1 MNIMSRALLSSVD
14 NVLRMEWNDW
24 NGQVCRRSVRGF
36 HIMGKAW
43 ASVGLVHSP
52 TPLYHCRIGEHV
64 SCVVH
69 TSTMSQMI
77 SCWLCGAAT
86 GRDHTWS
93 TITGHS
99 CGRFKEDQTK
109 RIESARRE
117 LYRYMHY
124 HNRYKA
130 HIDSLKQESNLKE
143 TIQGKIAISENKE
156 SRIKDYSW
164 DEWAEQALQIQACS
178 FLFLSICFFLHVW
191 G

>member
-1 MNIMSRALLSSVD
+1 MVIIKEFNEKSRGLKRARFISTKGFGFS
-14 NVLRMEWNDW
+14 WNREVK
-24 NGQVCRRSVRGF
+24 G
-36 HIMGKAW
+36 
-43 ASVGLVHSP
+43 
-52 TPLYHCRIGEHV
+52 
-64 SCVVH
+64 
-69 TSTMSQMI
+69 
-77 SCWLCGAAT
+77 WLCGAAT